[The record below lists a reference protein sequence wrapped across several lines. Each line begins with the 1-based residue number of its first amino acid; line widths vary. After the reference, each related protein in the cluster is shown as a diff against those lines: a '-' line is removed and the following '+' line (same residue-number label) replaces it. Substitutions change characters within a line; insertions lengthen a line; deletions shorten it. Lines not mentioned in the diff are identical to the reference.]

1 MLNKSY
7 AYWKMSYQQTEVNRL
22 ASECFEMQFS
32 DTDAIKLNNVMSIL
46 NSEGEQ
52 LKPYNVTIKNIC
64 DNDIKYQVNIET
76 LTNNNQLADKYI
88 TAKVNYENNKVLTS
102 YDTTEGII
110 PDHSAAYKVYE
121 GHLKKDQV
129 MSIDVRMW
137 MGEEVELYETV
148 DGIKKDISKEIMNKE
163 FQSKV
168 TIEAE
173 VDNQE
178 GEYKEEILHGTD
190 PVLGE
195 GLIPVIIGEKGTVT
209 RADTTK
215 KWYNY
220 ANSEWANAVILKD
233 EATNKNP
240 NVGETIQEEDI
251 ESYFVWIP
259 KYSYQIQT
267 LRYNS
272 EQTFSI
278 RFGTTD
284 TDDSKPGEC
293 TTPMNEER
301 TQGKS
306 GDNGECQVG
315 DYMTHPAFISMKT
328 NGLWVGKFETGYKE
342 ASSIETAQQ
351 NPDTRGDKGVSASE
365 KIIIKPNTYTWT
377 NISIAN
383 AFQASYQYQRGLD
396 SHMIK
401 NTEWGAVA
409 YLSHSKYGK
418 YTLEEGNTEVRVN
431 NVKGITG
438 HAQKTET
445 FEAQD
450 IVGLEED
457 GVHSVNYKNPLSQE
471 ASTTGNY
478 TGIYDMSGG
487 VPEGVMATMYE
498 STNTTPTT
506 GPVSDANS
514 GFNGPYAKQ
523 EATGEKEDGIEFPEE
538 KYYDVYLYGTNEW
551 ADINR
556 RILGDATAETNRWYS
571 DNNQYVLPA
580 NSWFARG
587 DAAEIREVQGIFAYR
602 NNAGKTING
611 FRIVLASQSKS

>member
-1 MLNKSY
+1 
-7 AYWKMSYQQTEVNRL
+7 MSYQQTEVNSL

-76 LTNNNQLADKYI
+76 LTNKDKLADKYI
-88 TAKVNYENNKVLTS
+88 TAKVNYEDNKVLTS
-102 YDTTEGII
+102 YDSTEGII

-148 DGIKKDISKEIMNKE
+148 DGVKVDKSKEIMNKE

-173 VDNQE
+173 VENQT

-190 PVLGE
+190 PVIKGD
-195 GLIPVIIGEKGTVT
+195 LIPVTIGENGKVT

-220 ANSEWANAVILKD
+220 ANSEWANAVILAEGKED
-233 EATNKNP
+233 PGAGKPISED
-240 NVGETIQEEDI
+240 DI

-267 LRYNS
+267 LGLS
-272 EQTFSI
+272 AVGQEKAFSI
-278 RFGTTD
+278 RFGTDD
-284 TDDSKPGEC
+284 TKDETKGEC
-293 TTPMNEER
+293 TTPMNEDK

-315 DYMTHPAFISMKT
+315 DFMTHPAFLSFGA
-328 NGLWVGKFETGYKE
+328 NGLWIGKFETGYKDAQSKEE
-342 ASSIETAQQ
+342 AEDFTNTNQIATE
-351 NPDTRGDKGVSASE
+351 R
-365 KIIIKPNTYTWT
+365 IIIKPNVYSWRAI
-377 NISIAN
+377 NVSHAFENSIK
-383 AFQASYQYQRGLD
+383 YQTSLE
-396 SHMIK
+396 SHLMK

-409 YLSHSKYGK
+409 YLIQSIYGRCNSNG
-418 YTLEEGNTEVRVN
+418 TCEEVMINNNRNKVTGYSSDQLTEASDPEAVDPKKDGTITFNYN
-431 NVKGITG
+431 NPK
-438 HAQKTET
+438 
-445 FEAQD
+445 
-450 IVGLEED
+450 
-457 GVHSVNYKNPLSQE
+457 SVN

-487 VPEGVMATMYE
+487 AYEFVFSIVFDSEGDKPIYM
-498 STNTTPTT
+498 
-506 GPVSDANS
+506 GS
-514 GFNGPYAKQ
+514 GFSESYFP
-523 EATGEKEDGIEFPEE
+523 DGL
-538 KYYDVYLYGTNEW
+538 KYYDKYKNNSLSTDYTQK
-551 ADINR
+551 
-556 RILGDATAETNRWYS
+556 ILGDATAETKGWNG
-571 DNNQYVLPA
+571 DDA
-580 NSWFARG
+580 NFPNLDHPWLYRG
-587 DAAEIREVQGIFAYR
+587 GSSTFGSNLGIFVFTSSVGGS
-602 NNAGKTING
+602 NIGDG
-611 FRIVLASQSKS
+611 FRIVLAPQS